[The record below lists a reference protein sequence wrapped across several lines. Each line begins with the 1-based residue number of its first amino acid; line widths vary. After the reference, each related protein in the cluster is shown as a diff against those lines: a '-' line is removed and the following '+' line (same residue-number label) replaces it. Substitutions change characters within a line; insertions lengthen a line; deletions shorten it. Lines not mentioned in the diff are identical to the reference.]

1 MLRETLFLAEM
12 EDHAEIVDVDGSG
25 ERKSL
30 ANLEE
35 SLGGGG
41 EGAQEAASNSPA
53 HSASRLA
60 SPIIECVSRVY
71 VDERAACSV
80 RMPVV
85 AVTVFMQL
93 RGP

>member
-35 SLGGGG
+35 SLGGG
-41 EGAQEAASNSPA
+41 AQEAASNGPA
-53 HSASRLA
+53 HSASRSA
-60 SPIIECVSRVY
+60 SPIIECVSSIY
-71 VDERAACSV
+71 VDVRAACSV
-80 RMPVV
+80 RMAVV